1 MTVYPV
7 ERLCARSRSA
17 PFKNGSRF
25 TISLQDGNLLDNPPP
40 FDGRISKDREG
51 DGHGHRFQVEGVEGR
66 VAEAGGSYL
75 ELIGRSCSSSIH
87 GRIRSWNCYWSSRTK
102 HLKLTYVSERDAVR
116 WETPTE
122 YGFEPMSGATAQLA
136 TTLIRLVH
144 RQ

>member
-40 FDGRISKDREG
+40 FDGRISKGREG

-66 VAEAGGSYL
+66 VGEAGGSYL

-87 GRIRSWNCYWSSRTK
+87 GRIRSWNLLLVFQDQTFEAHIRFRTRR
-102 HLKLTYVSERDAVR
+102 SQMGD
-116 WETPTE
+116 
-122 YGFEPMSGATAQLA
+122 
-136 TTLIRLVH
+136 
-144 RQ
+144 